1 MFSTKKEP
9 AQLHDGSYDVLFQS
23 AVSANGKPIS
33 LSSSLVN
40 KTNPNSQPFMPK
52 KHPISTQLAT
62 AHLFPPESLTMCD
75 DIQNQAHYSKMP
87 AFFVGIVT

>member
-1 MFSTKKEP
+1 MFSTNMEP

-40 KTNPNSQPFMPK
+40 KTNPNSPTIHAK
-52 KHPISTQLAT
+52 KHPKSTQLAT
-62 AHLFPPESLTMCD
+62 AHLFPPVAMPHMCVN
-75 DIQNQAHYSKMP
+75 DIPN
-87 AFFVGIVT
+87 